1 MTLRDRMNSIYRGGE
16 VPWDIPEPPDI
27 LVDLLDS
34 GRVAPCDAVDL
45 GCGTG
50 NQALWLASRGFRVT
64 GIDLSTEAIAIASSH
79 ASERGLACRFMV
91 HDLTGDVADL
101 AGSFD
106 FAYDWKVLHHV
117 FPEQRERWATCV
129 RQLLRPGGTYFSL
142 CFSEREPT
150 GFPGTG
156 KVRETALG
164 TTLYLSSEEEVQ
176 RVFEQFFEIELLET
190 VVVPGIT
197 HPHTAVKCLMSSRF

>member
-1 MTLRDRMNSIYRGGE
+1 M
-16 VPWDIPEPPDI
+16 
-27 LVDLLDS
+27 
-34 GRVAPCDAVDL
+34 
-45 GCGTG
+45 
-50 NQALWLASRGFRVT
+50 
-64 GIDLSTEAIAIASSH
+64 
-79 ASERGLACRFMV
+79 
-91 HDLTGDVADL
+91 
-101 AGSFD
+101 
-106 FAYDWKVLHHV
+106 
-117 FPEQRERWATCV
+117 

-142 CFSEREPT
+142 CFGEREPT

-176 RVFEQFFEIELLET
+176 GMFEQFFEIELLET

>member
-1 MTLRDRMNSIYRGGE
+1 MNSIYRDGD
-16 VPWDIPEPPDI
+16 VPWDILEPPDI
-27 LVDLLDS
+27 LVDLVES
-34 GRVAPCDAVDL
+34 GRVIAPCDTVDL

-50 NQALWLASRGFRVT
+50 NQALWFASRGFRVT

-79 ASERGLACRFMV
+79 ASDRGLACRFV
-91 HDLTGDVADL
+91 ARDLTGDVADL

-117 FPEQRERWATCV
+117 FPEKRARWASCV

-156 KVRETALG
+156 KIRETALG

-176 RVFEQFFEIELLET
+176 KAFEQFFEVELIET

-197 HPHTAVKCLMSSRF
+197 HPHTAVKCLMRSGA